1 MAFVLAACGL
11 DKQAKELR
19 ALEKC
24 RYEFVS
30 ADSIFLAG
38 ADINRLIAG
47 GQIDVSR
54 LPGVALGFLN
64 RDVPLSGLL
73 NIQVTNPT
81 NNLAGIRQFTY
92 LIEVEGTEVVTGTS
106 DLPISIPPGETT
118 VVPVKLQANV
128 YPFLSDR
135 NTLNK
140 LLQFLQNVRNGETA
154 EKIKLTFRIKPTIA
168 LGNKEIN
175 YPGYISIDKEVDGRF
190 LVDNGI
196 LAL

>member
-1 MAFVLAACGL
+1 
-11 DKQAKELR
+11 
-19 ALEKC
+19 

-30 ADSIFLAG
+30 ADSLFLAG
-38 ADINRLIAG
+38 TDINKLIAG
-47 GQIDVSR
+47 GQIDVGR

-81 NNLAGIRQFTY
+81 NNLAGIRQFAY
-92 LIEVEGTEVVTGTS
+92 LIEIEGTEVVNGTS

-140 LLQFLQNVRNGETA
+140 LFQFLQNARNGETT

-196 LAL
+196 LVL